1 MSFWDKGI
9 ISLAVMKRA
18 PISDSASEDMTNLI
32 IVAMVRTGTL
42 NAGKGSFYD
51 RKIWEPARLR
61 DKISLRYEASECA
74 AKIVLLAL

>member
-1 MSFWDKGI
+1 MNVWRKGI
-9 ISLAVMKRA
+9 IYLAVIKSA
-18 PISDSASEDMTNLI
+18 PSSDSASKDMTNFM

-51 RKIWEPARLR
+51 RKMWEPARLR

-74 AKIVLLAL
+74 DKIVLLAL